1 MFYISADELD
11 KEKFNVDLNDAVNGF
26 GLGYSLNGYVNSE
39 APVHVPDVFNGTLFF
54 LEKEVIPGSKLHLR
68 FTKMFSSSPLISHL
82 QANTIPFAANKL
94 LEILTDH
101 IHVKPTSVTASVMN
115 KTLIECEEP
124 ALEGESK
131 HCATSLESMVEF
143 IMLSLGTTDLQ
154 ASSTTVTEKSGNFEA
169 TKTYNVASVG
179 VHALGRD
186 KLVAACHSRPYPYAV
201 FYCHAAGETKAYTM
215 ALEGDGT
222 KVEAVAVCHLDTS
235 KWNPKHLAFQVLK
248 VKPGSVP
255 ISHFMPKEDVLWTIR
270 N

>member
-1 MFYISADELD
+1 MLPNSSILRAILDLDELD
-11 KEKFNVDLNDAVNGF
+11 KEKFNVDLNDAVNG
-26 GLGYSLNGYVNSE
+26 LGYSLNGYVDSE

-68 FTKMFSSSPLISHL
+68 FTKMFSSSPLISRL

-131 HCATSLESMVEF
+131 HCATLLESMVEF
-143 IMLSLGTTDLQ
+143 H
-154 ASSTTVTEKSGNFEA
+154 
-169 TKTYNVASVG
+169 
-179 VHALGRD
+179 HAED

-255 ISHFMPKEDVLWTIR
+255 ICHFMPKEDVLWTIR

>member
-68 FTKMFSSSPLISHL
+68 FTKMFSSSPLISRL
-82 QANTIPFAANKL
+82 PANTIPFAANKL
-94 LEILTDH
+94 LEILNH

-131 HCATSLESMVEF
+131 HCATSLESMVDF

-201 FYCHAAGETKAYTM
+201 FYCHAAGDTRWHWKVMGRRWRLLLYAIWT
-215 ALEGDGT
+215 LLNGT
-222 KVEAVAVCHLDTS
+222 QSTWLSRCSKSNLGACRFVTS
-235 KWNPKHLAFQVLK
+235 CQRKMFCGPL
-248 VKPGSVP
+248 GTS
-255 ISHFMPKEDVLWTIR
+255 SR
-270 N
+270 